1 LGFLESGERRD
12 VRTRLTFIVASVAA
26 IAVLLIGGTAAVATQ
41 SDDADS
47 QEERVTGAAADQAR
61 AAGLKQAG
69 GGSVVEMERDP
80 EGQRVYKVE
89 VQKPDGSTVDVNL
102 NGSFDVVA
110 EPEDNDANEADDQ
123 DDNDDNEPDDRDDR
137 NEAADQDD

>member
-1 LGFLESGERRD
+1 VRR
-12 VRTRLTFIVASVAA
+12 RLTFIVASVAA
-26 IAVLLIGGTAAVATQ
+26 IAVLLIGGTAAFATR

-89 VQKPDGSTVDVNL
+89 VQKADGSTVDVNL
-102 NGSFDVVA
+102 NGSFEVVA
-110 EPEDNDANEADDQ
+110 EPEDNDANEADEQ
-123 DDNDDNEPDDRDDR
+123 DDKDDNEPDDQDDK
-137 NEAADQDD
+137 NEKADQDD

>member
-1 LGFLESGERRD
+1 MRR
-12 VRTRLTFIVASVAA
+12 RLTFIVASVAA
-26 IAVLLIGGTAAVATQ
+26 VALLLIGGTAAVAMQ

-61 AAGLKQAG
+61 AAGLKRAG

-102 NGSFDVVA
+102 NGSFEVVA
-110 EPEDNDANEADDQ
+110 EPEDNEADDAS
-123 DDNDDNEPDDRDDR
+123 ERD
-137 NEAADQDD
+137 